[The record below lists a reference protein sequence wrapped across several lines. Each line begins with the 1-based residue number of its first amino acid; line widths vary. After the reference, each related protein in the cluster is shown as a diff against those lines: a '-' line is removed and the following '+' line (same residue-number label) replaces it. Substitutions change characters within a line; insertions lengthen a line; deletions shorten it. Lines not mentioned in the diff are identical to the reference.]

1 MNAAMME
8 AGPRIPR
15 TGMADAD
22 AELLASLRRG
32 EARAFERLMRAHNRL
47 LFRTARGIVNDDAE
61 AQDAV
66 QETYLRAFV
75 SLDGFRGDS
84 SLATW
89 LMRIVINQALG
100 QQRKL
105 GRHLAWHE
113 AGAEQENDMSQLD
126 GQDPAVAD
134 QDTPEDQ
141 ASRKELRRQLEDAID
156 LLPPIYRCVFILRAV
171 QGLSVE
177 DTAAALDVTLD
188 VVKTRYFRARGML
201 RTRLGGADGMPMAI
215 AHDFQGRRC
224 DDVVAR
230 VLGALRALGVVRG
243 Q

>member
-1 MNAAMME
+1 MHGATPQ
-8 AGPRIPR
+8 AGTRPLRAGVP
-15 TGMADAD
+15 D
-22 AELLASLRRG
+22 AEGDLLAALRRG
-32 EARAFERLMRAHNRL
+32 EAHAFEQLMRSHNRL

-66 QETYLRAFV
+66 QETYLRAFL
-75 SLDGFRGDS
+75 SLDTFRGES
-84 SLATW
+84 SLSTW

-113 AGAEQENDMSQLD
+113 DRPDQENAMSQVD
-126 GQDPAVAD
+126 GHDPAFAD
-134 QDTPEDQ
+134 QDTPEEQ
-141 ASRKELRRQLEDAID
+141 ASRRQLRRRLEAAID

-188 VVKTRYFRARGML
+188 VVRTRYLRARGML
-201 RTRLGGADGMPMAI
+201 RTRLGGADSVPMSM
-215 AHDFQGRRC
+215 AHDFQGQRC
-224 DDVVAR
+224 DEVVTR
-230 VLGALRALGVVRG
+230 VLASLRAMGVVRSR
-243 Q
+243 